1 MKKYNFLL
9 FAYLLSSGVLPAQEW
24 ELVLASGDTVRDLT
38 FKELQ
43 DDILLATQLGKRIT
57 NIQTFDIDK
66 IDELRYVV
74 EKKVRAPWKTRAV
87 GMTGGTVIGYGAGFM
102 MGNIILWWLSYEE
115 LGSLK
120 LFGPRPENMNS
131 GEELITEI
139 AIKMVTM
146 MGLLAGYDWKMEI
159 VGDVTGYEISELS
172 KEERKTTVKN
182 VIWPERPKRLEQF
195 IKKSVITVRDKIRK
209 K

>member
-43 DDILLATQLGKRIT
+43 DDILLATQLGKPVAD
-57 NIQTFDIDK
+57 IQTFDIEK
-66 IDELRYVV
+66 IDELRYVI

-182 VIWPERPKRLEQF
+182 AIWPERPKRLEQF
-195 IKKSVITVRDKIRK
+195 IKKSVIIVIDTIRK

>member
-1 MKKYNFLL
+1 MNKYHFLL
-9 FAYLLSSGVLPAQEW
+9 IAYFLSSGVLPAQDW

-43 DDILLATQLGKRIT
+43 DEILLATQLGKPIT
-57 NIQTFDIDK
+57 DVQTFDIEK

-74 EKKVRAPWKTRAV
+74 KKKVRAPLKTRAV
-87 GMTGGTVIGYGAGFM
+87 GMTGGTVIGYSAGFM

-159 VGDVTGYEISELS
+159 VGDVTGYELS
-172 KEERKTTVKN
+172 KLSMEERKTTVRN
-182 VIWPERPKRLEQF
+182 AIWPERPKRLKQF
-195 IKKSVITVRDKIRK
+195 IKKSATAVRDKIRK

>member
-1 MKKYNFLL
+1 MNKYHFLL
-9 FAYLLSSGVLPAQEW
+9 IAYFLSSGVLPAQDW

-43 DDILLATQLGKRIT
+43 DEILLATQLGKPIT
-57 NIQTFDIDK
+57 DVQTFDIEK

-87 GMTGGTVIGYGAGFM
+87 GMTGSTVIGYGAGFM

-159 VGDVTGYEISELS
+159 IGDVAGYELSELS
-172 KEERKTTVKN
+172 MEERKTTVRN
-182 VIWPERPKRLEQF
+182 AIWPERPKRLKQF
-195 IKKSVITVRDKIRK
+195 IKKSAAAVRDKIRK

>member
-1 MKKYNFLL
+1 MNKYHFLL
-9 FAYLLSSGVLPAQEW
+9 IAYFLSSGVLPAQDW

-43 DDILLATQLGKRIT
+43 DEILLATQLGKPIT
-57 NIQTFDIDK
+57 DVQTFDIER

-159 VGDVTGYEISELS
+159 IGDVAGYELSELS
-172 KEERKTTVKN
+172 MEERKATVKN
-182 VIWPERPKRLEQF
+182 AIWPEHPKRLKQF
-195 IKKSVITVRDKIRK
+195 IKKSAAAVRDKIRK

>member
-43 DDILLATQLGKRIT
+43 DDILLATQLGKPVAD
-57 NIQTFDIDK
+57 IQTFDIEK
-66 IDELRYVV
+66 IDELRYVI

-102 MGNIILWWLSYEE
+102 MGNIILWWLSYQE

-159 VGDVTGYEISELS
+159 VGDVTGYELSELS

-182 VIWPERPKRLEQF
+182 AIWPERPKRLEQF

>member
-1 MKKYNFLL
+1 MKKYSFLL
-9 FAYLLSSGVLPAQEW
+9 FAYFLSSGVLPAQEW
-24 ELVLASGDTVRDLT
+24 ELVLASGDTIRDLT

-43 DDILLATQLGKRIT
+43 DDILLATQLGKPIAD
-57 NIQTFDIDK
+57 IQTFDIEK
-66 IDELRYVV
+66 IDELRYVIK
-74 EKKVRAPWKTRAV
+74 KKVRAPWKTRAV

>member
-43 DDILLATQLGKRIT
+43 DDILLATQLGKPVAD
-57 NIQTFDIDK
+57 IQTFDIEK
-66 IDELRYVV
+66 IDELRYVI

-120 LFGPRPENMNS
+120 LYGPRPENMNS

-172 KEERKTTVKN
+172 REERKTTVKN
-182 VIWPERPKRLEQF
+182 AIWPERPKRLEQF

>member
-43 DDILLATQLGKRIT
+43 DDILLATQLGKPVAD
-57 NIQTFDIDK
+57 IQTFDIEK
-66 IDELRYVV
+66 IDELRYVI

-87 GMTGGTVIGYGAGFM
+87 GMTGGTIIGYGAGFM

-120 LFGPRPENMNS
+120 LLGPRPENMNS

-159 VGDVTGYEISELS
+159 IGDVAGYELSELS
-172 KEERKTTVKN
+172 MEERKTTVKN
-182 VIWPERPKRLEQF
+182 AIWPEHPKRLKQF
-195 IKKSVITVRDKIRK
+195 IKKSAAAVRDKIRK

>member
-43 DDILLATQLGKRIT
+43 DDILLATQLGKPVAD
-57 NIQTFDIDK
+57 IQTFDIEK
-66 IDELRYVV
+66 IDELRYVI

-102 MGNIILWWLSYEE
+102 MGNIILWWLSYQE

-159 VGDVTGYEISELS
+159 IGDVAGYELSELS
-172 KEERKTTVKN
+172 MEERKTTVKN
-182 VIWPERPKRLEQF
+182 AIWPEHPKRLKQF
-195 IKKSVITVRDKIRK
+195 IKKSAAAVRDKIRK

>member
-1 MKKYNFLL
+1 MNKYHFLL
-9 FAYLLSSGVLPAQEW
+9 IAYFLSSGVLPAQNW

-43 DDILLATQLGKRIT
+43 DEILLATQLGKPIT
-57 NIQTFDIDK
+57 DVQTFDIER

-87 GMTGGTVIGYGAGFM
+87 GMTGGTVIGYGAGVM

-131 GEELITEI
+131 GEERITEI

-159 VGDVTGYEISELS
+159 VGDVTGYELS
-172 KEERKTTVKN
+172 KLSMEERKTTVRN
-182 VIWPERPKRLEQF
+182 AIWPEHPKRLKQF
-195 IKKSVITVRDKIRK
+195 IKKSAAAVRDKIRK

>member
-43 DDILLATQLGKRIT
+43 DDILLATQLGKPVAD
-57 NIQTFDIDK
+57 IQTFDIEK
-66 IDELRYVV
+66 IDELRYVI

-120 LFGPRPENMNS
+120 LLGPRPENMNS

-172 KEERKTTVKN
+172 REERKTTVKN
-182 VIWPERPKRLEQF
+182 AIWPERPKRLEQF

>member
-1 MKKYNFLL
+1 M
-9 FAYLLSSGVLPAQEW
+9 
-24 ELVLASGDTVRDLT
+24 
-38 FKELQ
+38 
-43 DDILLATQLGKRIT
+43 
-57 NIQTFDIDK
+57 
-66 IDELRYVV
+66 V

-102 MGNIILWWLSYEE
+102 MGNIILWWFSYEE

-131 GEELITEI
+131 GDELITEI

-159 VGDVTGYEISELS
+159 VGDVTGYELS
-172 KEERKTTVKN
+172 KLSMEERKTTVRN
-182 VIWPERPKRLEQF
+182 AIWPERPKRLKQF
-195 IKKSVITVRDKIRK
+195 IKKSFTAVRDKIRK

>member
-43 DDILLATQLGKRIT
+43 DDILLATQLGKPVAD
-57 NIQTFDIDK
+57 IQTFDIEK
-66 IDELRYVV
+66 IDELRYVIK
-74 EKKVRAPWKTRAV
+74 KKVRAPWKTRAV

-120 LFGPRPENMNS
+120 LFGPRPENMNT

-172 KEERKTTVKN
+172 REERKTTVKN

>member
-43 DDILLATQLGKRIT
+43 DDILLATQLGKPVAD
-57 NIQTFDIDK
+57 IQTFDIEK
-66 IDELRYVV
+66 IDELRYVI

-102 MGNIILWWLSYEE
+102 MGNIILWWLSYQE

-159 VGDVTGYEISELS
+159 IGDVAGYELSELS
-172 KEERKTTVKN
+172 MEERKTTVKN
-182 VIWPERPKRLEQF
+182 AIWPEDPKRLKQF
-195 IKKSVITVRDKIRK
+195 IKKSVAAVRDKIRK

>member
-43 DDILLATQLGKRIT
+43 DDILLATQLGKPVAD
-57 NIQTFDIDK
+57 IQTFDIEK
-66 IDELRYVV
+66 IDELRYVI

-182 VIWPERPKRLEQF
+182 AIWPERPKRLEQF

>member
-24 ELVLASGDTVRDLT
+24 ELVLASGDTIRDLT

-43 DDILLATQLGKRIT
+43 DDILLATQLGKPVAD
-57 NIQTFDIDK
+57 IQTFDIEK
-66 IDELRYVV
+66 IDELRYVI

-159 VGDVTGYEISELS
+159 VGDVTSYELSELS
-172 KEERKTTVKN
+172 MEERKTTVKN
-182 VIWPERPKRLEQF
+182 AIWPEHPKRLKQF
-195 IKKSVITVRDKIRK
+195 IKKSAAAVRDKIRK

>member
-9 FAYLLSSGVLPAQEW
+9 FAYFLSSGVLPAQEW

-43 DDILLATQLGKRIT
+43 DDMLLATQLGKRIT

-120 LFGPRPENMNS
+120 LLGPRPENMNS

-182 VIWPERPKRLEQF
+182 AIWPERPKRLEQF

>member
-1 MKKYNFLL
+1 MNKYHFLL
-9 FAYLLSSGVLPAQEW
+9 IAYFLSSGVLPAQDW

-43 DDILLATQLGKRIT
+43 DEILLATQLGKPIT
-57 NIQTFDIDK
+57 DVQTFDIEK

-139 AIKMVTM
+139 GIKMVTM
-146 MGLLAGYDWKMEI
+146 MGLVAGYDWKMEI
-159 VGDVTGYEISELS
+159 VGDVTGYELS
-172 KEERKTTVKN
+172 KLSMEERKTTVRN
-182 VIWPERPKRLEQF
+182 AIWPERPKRLKQF
-195 IKKSVITVRDKIRK
+195 IKKSATAVRDKIRK

>member
-43 DDILLATQLGKRIT
+43 DDILLATQLGKPVAD
-57 NIQTFDIDK
+57 IQTFDIEK
-66 IDELRYVV
+66 IDELRYVI

-120 LFGPRPENMNS
+120 LLGPRPENMNS

-159 VGDVTGYEISELS
+159 VGDVTGYELSELS

-182 VIWPERPKRLEQF
+182 AIWPERPKRLEQF

>member
-43 DDILLATQLGKRIT
+43 DDILLATQLGKPVAD
-57 NIQTFDIDK
+57 IQTFDIEK
-66 IDELRYVV
+66 IDELRYVI

>member
-1 MKKYNFLL
+1 MNKYHFFL
-9 FAYLLSSGVLPAQEW
+9 FSFVLSSGVLPAQDW
-24 ELVLASGDTVRDLT
+24 ELVLASGDTVRDLS

-43 DDILLATQLGKRIT
+43 NEILLATQLGKPIT
-57 NIQTFDIDK
+57 DVQTFDIEK
-66 IDELRYVV
+66 IDELRYVE
-74 EKKVRAPWKTRAV
+74 EKKVRASWKTRAV
-87 GMTGGTVIGYGAGFM
+87 GMTGGTFVGYGAGFM

-120 LFGPRPENMNS
+120 LFGPRPENMDS
-131 GEELITEI
+131 GEELITKI

-159 VGDVTGYEISELS
+159 VDNLTGYELSELS
-172 KEERKTTVKN
+172 MKERKTTVQN
-182 VIWPERPKRLEQF
+182 AIWPERPKRLKEF
-195 IKKSVITVRDKIRK
+195 IKKSATAVRDKIRK